1 VSHDDHVDGLNHKLG
16 LLVALGLLGRLGET
30 GSLSDS
36 SSLGSEMFALSADAA
51 GHLLLVSGMLS
62 KFSMVSLKGSGL
74 DGALSLE
81 MSLSFLVSL
90 HLSGMSSF
98 PCSVSLHLS
107 GMSSFPCSEG
117 LHLSG
122 MSSFLCSEGL
132 HLSGVCGT
140 SSMMGLHFHGVS
152 GALLGEEHLLS
163 LDESSTTEGLEVSH
177 FLGMGFLGSS
187 DSHASLVSSDSGLVG
202 FSSGDS
208 SEVLFVSQGFEG
220 ISSFDGKHLGLVGS
234 NSGEVS
240 SMGSSLGSTNGLGFL
255 QSSHVSLVG
264 KSSGSEGFSSSISGL
279 LLTEGGK
286 FFSSEGFGL
295 CSFDLKGKGSSS
307 SNSKFMSA
315 NSGEMCLSSM
325 VGLHFLGMGGTFSMM
340 GLHFHGVSVLSF
352 HHSSMGMLFS
362 HLNFPG
368 FVRFHLNIVP
378 FASHELLSVLH
389 ELGELLGLNAVIH
402 GAQTST
408 GTSRNLLVRV
418 V

>member
-1 VSHDDHVDGLNHKLG
+1 MSHDDHVDGLNHKLG

-62 KFSMVSLKGSGL
+62 KFSMVSLKGSSL

-81 MSLSFLVSL
+81 MSLSFLVGL
-90 HLSGMSSF
+90 HF
-98 PCSVSLHLS
+98 S

-122 MSSFLCSEGL
+122 MSSFLCSENL

-177 FLGMGFLGSS
+177 LLGMGFLGSS

-208 SEVLFVSQGFEG
+208 SKVLLVSQGFEG

-255 QSSHVSLVG
+255 HSSHVSLVG
-264 KSSGSEGFSSSISGL
+264 ESSGSEGLSPSIGGL
-279 LLTEGGK
+279 LLT
-286 FFSSEGFGL
+286 
-295 CSFDLKGKGSSS
+295 
-307 SNSKFMSA
+307 
-315 NSGEMCLSSM
+315 
-325 VGLHFLGMGGTFSMM
+325 
-340 GLHFHGVSVLSF
+340 
-352 HHSSMGMLFS
+352 
-362 HLNFPG
+362 
-368 FVRFHLNIVP
+368 
-378 FASHELLSVLH
+378 
-389 ELGELLGLNAVIH
+389 
-402 GAQTST
+402 
-408 GTSRNLLVRV
+408 
-418 V
+418 

>member
-1 VSHDDHVDGLNHKLG
+1 MSHDDHVDGLNHKLG

-62 KFSMVSLKGSGL
+62 KFSMVSLKGSSL

-81 MSLSFLVSL
+81 MSLSFLV
-90 HLSGMSSF
+90 
-98 PCSVSLHLS
+98 
-107 GMSSFPCSEG
+107 G
-117 LHLSG
+117 LHFSG
-122 MSSFLCSEGL
+122 MSSFLCSENL

-177 FLGMGFLGSS
+177 LLGMGFLGSS

-208 SEVLFVSQGFEG
+208 SKVLLVSQGFEG

-255 QSSHVSLVG
+255 DSSHVSLVG
-264 KSSGSEGFSSSISGL
+264 ESSGSEGFSSSIGGL
-279 LLTEGGK
+279 LLT
-286 FFSSEGFGL
+286 
-295 CSFDLKGKGSSS
+295 
-307 SNSKFMSA
+307 
-315 NSGEMCLSSM
+315 
-325 VGLHFLGMGGTFSMM
+325 
-340 GLHFHGVSVLSF
+340 
-352 HHSSMGMLFS
+352 
-362 HLNFPG
+362 
-368 FVRFHLNIVP
+368 
-378 FASHELLSVLH
+378 
-389 ELGELLGLNAVIH
+389 
-402 GAQTST
+402 
-408 GTSRNLLVRV
+408 
-418 V
+418 